1 MIALFAALLAGT
13 ATLAAPAIPSV
24 SQPLGHD
31 DRGRPQIDV
40 SINEQGP
47 FPMVVDTAA
56 QSSLMSPDLAA
67 ALKLAPMD
75 SDLSINGATG
85 STRAQIYPV
94 DHFASTLFDEKM
106 VGVLMFPNPGT
117 TSARGIVGMEHFGEG
132 KLTFDRT
139 NARLSFGPSAPAGTG
154 FATHKGELHGGLLV
168 VPLTLDGVA
177 VKATVD
183 TGAGVTIA
191 NAAALKALG
200 WSADDS
206 RLVAAGTIRGA
217 TSAQSAIRMGID
229 VSASAVFGLTD
240 TITFNTNATASY
252 LIRLEQDID
261 GQINRF
267 DGSLGG
273 CNWTSCSG
281 APRFRA
287 SWQNTLTFDNKTS
300 LTLTAYYTSGY
311 SSTSSDAGGTYKD
324 CAASAEA
331 GQLVTYPD
339 SGNPVQCHGH
349 STFDLDGHVET
360 KIADGK
366 FTLYADV
373 LNILDGKPNY
383 DPNAAYGVYQFS
395 AAWQDRLFMGRYM
408 RIGAKVDF

>member
-13 ATLAAPAIPSV
+13 AAVAAPTITPAIPLV

-47 FPMVVDTAA
+47 FPMIVDTAA

-67 ALKLAPMD
+67 ALKLQPME

-85 STRAQIYPV
+85 STKAQIYPV
-94 DHFASTLFDEKM
+94 DHFASALFDQEM

-139 NARLSFGPSAPAGTG
+139 NARLSFGPSAPVEAGY
-154 FATHKGELHGGLLV
+154 ATHKGELQGGLLV

-177 VKATVD
+177 IKATVD

-217 TSAQSAIRMGID
+217 TAAQSAIRM
-229 VSASAVFGLTD
+229 T
-240 TITFNTNATASY
+240 
-252 LIRLEQDID
+252 
-261 GQINRF
+261 
-267 DGSLGG
+267 
-273 CNWTSCSG
+273 
-281 APRFRA
+281 
-287 SWQNTLTFDNKTS
+287 
-300 LTLTAYYTSGY
+300 
-311 SSTSSDAGGTYKD
+311 
-324 CAASAEA
+324 
-331 GQLVTYPD
+331 
-339 SGNPVQCHGH
+339 
-349 STFDLDGHVET
+349 
-360 KIADGK
+360 
-366 FTLYADV
+366 
-373 LNILDGKPNY
+373 
-383 DPNAAYGVYQFS
+383 
-395 AAWQDRLFMGRYM
+395 
-408 RIGAKVDF
+408 RIGKMQLGPVSLSNVPVYFNFSGTSQSEPMVILGSDILNLLDAYAVDFPRAELQIRIPGRT

>member
-1 MIALFAALLAGT
+1 MIALLAALLAGT
-13 ATLAAPAIPSV
+13 ATVAVPVPAPDTAITPAIPSV

-40 SINEQGP
+40 SVNEQGP

-67 ALKLAPMD
+67 ALKLQPMD

-85 STRAQIYPV
+85 STKAQIYPV
-94 DHFASTLFDEKM
+94 DHFASALFDEKM

-177 VKATVD
+177 MKATVD

-200 WSADDS
+200 WSVDDS

-217 TSAQSAIRMGID
+217 TAAQSAIRMGRIGKMQLGPVGLSNVPVYFNFGD
-229 VSASAVFGLTD
+229 TSASEPMVILGSDILGLLD
-240 TITFNTNATASY
+240 AYALDFPRAE
-252 LIRLEQDID
+252 LQIRI
-261 GQINRF
+261 
-267 DGSLGG
+267 
-273 CNWTSCSG
+273 
-281 APRFRA
+281 P
-287 SWQNTLTFDNKTS
+287 
-300 LTLTAYYTSGY
+300 
-311 SSTSSDAGGTYKD
+311 
-324 CAASAEA
+324 
-331 GQLVTYPD
+331 
-339 SGNPVQCHGH
+339 
-349 STFDLDGHVET
+349 
-360 KIADGK
+360 
-366 FTLYADV
+366 
-373 LNILDGKPNY
+373 
-383 DPNAAYGVYQFS
+383 
-395 AAWQDRLFMGRYM
+395 GRS
-408 RIGAKVDF
+408 